1 MASRRVTL
9 KEVAN
14 LAGVSYQTVSKVI
27 NKQIQVSKETEERI
41 DQAIRVLG
49 YRPSYT
55 ARSLRTRRS
64 MTIGYSWQPPLRDQG
79 NPVLDRFFQNILLAA
94 EERGYHLL
102 CFPYH
107 ADQEKYLNGYI
118 TLMETGRVDGFIF
131 SNVEYNDPRIELL
144 QRNKFPFVA
153 FGRSNPEF
161 EFPWIDV
168 DGGSGINQVVQHL
181 LEMGHKNIAILA
193 WYRGSRLGDN
203 RLEGYTTAMDE
214 AGINIHEKWIVRGEG
229 SFEFGF
235 YAAGELLS
243 LPQDVRPTAMVALN
257 DFTAV
262 GAMQYVKQKGL
273 RVGRDVAVA
282 GFDDSPMVQFIDPPL
297 TSVRQP
303 IDEAGHRIIPM
314 LVSYIESGVPPD
326 PLNILLEPQLVIRES
341 TKR

>member
-1 MASRRVTL
+1 MTARRVTL

-41 DQAIRVLG
+41 EKAIHALG

-55 ARSLRTRRS
+55 ARSLRTRRAL
-64 MTIGYSWQPPLRDQG
+64 TIGYSWQPPLQDQG

-94 EERGYHLL
+94 EVKGYYLL

-107 ADQEKYLNGYI
+107 ADRQKYLNGYI
-118 TLMETGRVDGFIF
+118 TLMETGRVDGFVF

-153 FGRSNPEF
+153 FGRSNPEL

-168 DGGSGINQVVQHL
+168 DGGAGIYQVVKHL
-181 LEMGHKNIAILA
+181 LEIGHRKIAILA
-193 WYRGSRLGDN
+193 WYEGSRLGDN
-203 RLEGYTTAMDE
+203 RLEGYISAMHE
-214 AGINIHEKWIVRGEG
+214 AGIMIQEEWILRGEG

-243 LPQDVRPTAMVALN
+243 LPQDIRPTALVALN

-262 GAMQYVKQKGL
+262 GAMQSVKQKGL
-273 RVGRDVAVA
+273 RVGRDVAIA
-282 GFDDSPMVQFIDPPL
+282 GFDDTPMVQFIDPPL

-314 LVSYIESGVPPD
+314 LVSYIESGVPPN
-326 PLNILLEPQLVIRES
+326 PLNILLEPQLIIRES
-341 TKR
+341 TKG